1 MITDNVLTV
10 RSFKNERYKTKEYRK
25 EDFKPFLYLSKSEFK
40 KYSKENDVAVA
51 GSVKINQKHY
61 EDIENADDPE
71 KVLGKKYQKHIIGIF
86 QAELDGVY
94 TAQSFDDDSLNLS
107 KMQKF
112 DLYEKLSF
120 YHCIGYA
127 YVGGK
132 KFVKLCK
139 FSLIPF
145 LILLL
150 LLLGLLICFLFP
162 VNSDLTQAPPIAD
175 GDTITNEP
183 SSSNTEQAPL
193 CYFEPLPKEI
203 TLNSDNRNVQLKNV
217 SENKG
222 NYYINYEIYI
232 NDELQY
238 LIIENKTYYISD
250 TGTQTFTGLI
260 QPGDSVTVNCYN
272 ALDAGTYDLTCK
284 AIEYDYSTKEEQL
297 LTYDLKT
304 VLIIDK

>member
-25 EDFKPFLYLSKSEFK
+25 KDFKPFLYLSMSEFK
-40 KYSKENDVAVA
+40 KYSKENDVTVA

-61 EDIENADDPE
+61 EDIESADDPE
-71 KVLGKKYQKHIIGIF
+71 KVLGEKYRKHIIGIF

-94 TAQSFDDDSLNLS
+94 TVQSFDDDSLNLS
-107 KMQKF
+107 KKQKF

-150 LLLGLLICFLFP
+150 LLLGLLICLLFP
-162 VNSDLTQAPPIAD
+162 VNDDPAQTPPMADQQPYSDAAPAEPDPGSNFAVVVKREYHISAD
-175 GDTITNEP
+175 NPAIE
-183 SSSNTEQAPL
+183 
-193 CYFEPLPKEI
+193 
-203 TLNSDNRNVQLKNV
+203 LKN
-217 SENKG
+217 
-222 NYYINYEIYI
+222 YIKNEKSISYNVFTDSGTYI
-232 NDELQY
+232 G
-238 LIIENKTYYISD
+238 S
-250 TGTQTFTGLI
+250 TGLI
-260 QPGDSVTVNCYN
+260 EPGNKADLNVYPVLSSPGEYRLRLNAVSYNEDGSENPIDGNIFTTVVV
-272 ALDAGTYDLTCK
+272 
-284 AIEYDYSTKEEQL
+284 E
-297 LTYDLKT
+297 
-304 VLIIDK
+304 